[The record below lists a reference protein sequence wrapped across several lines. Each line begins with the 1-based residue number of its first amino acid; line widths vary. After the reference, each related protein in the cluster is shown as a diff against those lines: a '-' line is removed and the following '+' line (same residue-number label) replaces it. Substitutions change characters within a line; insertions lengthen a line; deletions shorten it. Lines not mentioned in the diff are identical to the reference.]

1 MLNNYLR
8 VGWRNLWRYKMY
20 SSINIG
26 GLALGLALGILLLVW
41 VQDEL
46 SYDKFHEKGPNLYKA
61 SVTFTSGSDV
71 QTWGEMPAPLALH
84 AVKRIA
90 GVQQAVRIAPN
101 WGTISKFNY
110 NNKDIHD
117 VKVAFVEPSFFTLF
131 TFPMWKGDNNKPF
144 ADNSSLVIT
153 RSAARKYFGTEDAV
167 GKVIAGDKDQYVVS
181 GVMKDFP
188 TQSTI
193 QYEFLMPYG
202 ILQQKFTKGKYWN
215 SMDEDWGDFVF
226 TTYFLLAPGTSVA
239 KVSKELALLRPDAKP
254 DPNVRYNLQPLYDMH
269 LYNADLS
276 EGTIKIVRIFLIIAV
291 VILLIACVNYV
302 NLSTAR
308 AMQRA
313 AEVGVRK
320 LIGATRRQLF
330 VQFVVE
336 SVLVFILS
344 LVLAIVLILLLIPF
358 YNHLTGK
365 QLSFSLQNFQMILA
379 IGAAMLLTL
388 IVAGIYPAVLLSSFN
403 PLKTLKG
410 GLTLSGGNIS
420 FRRVLVVVQFLIAT
434 VLIVSTIVVGQQL
447 RYIKNKAIGYDKENV
462 FMFDGGA
469 MYSHMQT
476 ALQELN
482 TAPGVVVAANAN
494 TRLTSI
500 DNSTGDTE
508 WDGKSEKES
517 MIAHTISG
525 DKNFMEMMK
534 LQFIAGQNF
543 TNSKADSN
551 HYIIN
556 ETAAKMMGMKAP
568 VGKRFKLWSFD
579 GTIVGV
585 VKDFHYA
592 SMHEKIGP
600 VVFYYRAENN
610 IVYVKTKPGQAQQA
624 ITSAQ
629 QLYKRY
635 NASAPF
641 NYAFIDNNL
650 DNLYKMDRRTGNLF
664 DYFAGVAIFISCL
677 GLFGLATF
685 ATGQRVKE
693 IGVRKVLGASVTNIV
708 ALLTSDFLKIIL
720 ISILLA
726 IPAAWYIMNR
736 WLEDYAYRI
745 SISWWVFAIAGL
757 LAVAV
762 ALLTVSFQ
770 AIKAALRNP
779 VRSLRT
785 E

>member
-20 SSINIG
+20 SGINIG

-46 SYDKFHEKGPNLYKA
+46 SYDRFHEKGQHLYKT

-71 QTWGEMPAPLALH
+71 QTWDGMPAPLALN
-84 AVKRIA
+84 AVKKIP
-90 GVQQAVRIAPN
+90 GVQQAVRMGSN

-110 NNKDIHD
+110 NNKDFHD
-117 VKVAFVEPSFFTLF
+117 IKVAFVEPSFFTLF
-131 TFPMWKGDNNKPF
+131 TFPMLKGDINRPF
-144 ADNSSLVIT
+144 SGNGSLVVT
-153 RSAARKYFGTEDAV
+153 RSAALRYFGTEDAV

-181 GVMKDFP
+181 GVMEDFP
-188 TQSTI
+188 SQSTI
-193 QYEFLMPYG
+193 QYDFLMPYG
-202 ILQQKFTKGKYWN
+202 ILQQRFTKGQFWG
-215 SMDEDWGDFVF
+215 SLDEDWGDFNF
-226 TTYFLLAPGTSVA
+226 NTYFLLAPGTSIA
-239 KVSKELALLRPDAKP
+239 KVSKALALLRPDAKP
-254 DPNVRYNLQPLYDMH
+254 DPNVRYNLQPVYDMH

-330 VQFVVE
+330 TQFVGE
-336 SVLVFILS
+336 SVLVFMLS
-344 LVLAIVLILLLIPF
+344 LALAIVLILLLIPF
-358 YNHLTGK
+358 YNTLSGK
-365 QLSFSLQNFQMILA
+365 QLSFSLQNLQMVLA

-410 GLTLSGGNIS
+410 GLTLSGRNIN
-420 FRRVLVVVQFLIAT
+420 FRRVLVVVQFVIAT

-447 RYIKNKAIGYDKENV
+447 RYMKNKAIGYDKENV

-469 MYSHMQT
+469 MESHMQT

-482 TAPGVVVAANAN
+482 AAPGVAVAANAN
-494 TRLTSI
+494 TRMTSI

-508 WDGKSEKES
+508 WDGKTDKES

-534 LQFIAGQNF
+534 LRFVAGENF
-543 TNSKADSN
+543 SNSKADSN

-556 ETAAKMMGMKAP
+556 ETAANIMGMKDP
-568 VGKRFKLWSFD
+568 VGKRFKLWSHE

-592 SMHEKIGP
+592 SLHERIGP
-600 VVFYYRAENN
+600 VVFYYRPDNN
-610 IVYVKTKPGQAQQA
+610 VVYVKTKPGQAQQA
-624 ITSAQ
+624 IAAAE
-629 QLYKRY
+629 QLYRRY
-635 NASAPF
+635 NAGFPF
-641 NYAFIDNNL
+641 NYAFIDKNL
-650 DNLYKMDRRTGNLF
+650 DNMYQLDRRTGKLF
-664 DYFAGVAIFISCL
+664 NYFAGVAIFISCL

-708 ALLTSDFLKIIL
+708 ALLTSDFLKIVL
-720 ISILLA
+720 ISIALA

-736 WLEDYAYRI
+736 WLEDYAYRV
-745 SISWWVFAIAGL
+745 SISWWVFALAGL

-770 AIKAALRNP
+770 AVKAALRNP